1 MTSYGSCAPALVT
14 PEAAFAPRLVLQTHA
29 WSLACT
35 PPALGSAPPAP
46 APKISSSVA
55 EGMRRKFIDDY
66 AGELL
71 SPANTPSVEFLARL
85 RSELDSALE
94 SLASTCVHPPGAHV
108 IWAPLRPGYLP
119 DPRHRLLPGLAM

>member
-1 MTSYGSCAPALVT
+1 MTSYGSCGRLIRTPPRPWSLD
-14 PEAAFAPRLVLQTHA
+14 PEAPFARRLVLQTRALVHPEVP
-29 WSLACT
+29 CT

-85 RSELDSALE
+85 RSELDSPT
-94 SLASTCVHPPGAHV
+94 SL
-108 IWAPLRPGYLP
+108 
-119 DPRHRLLPGLAM
+119 